1 MGGARIVSAFSEI
14 RSEVASALASAS
26 GLSAS
31 EVDGLLGWPPAGV
44 AADFAFPCF
53 PLAKTLRKAPPAIA
67 QEVAAKVTTG
77 GLIVSAVALGGYVNV
92 KTDPGRQASRVLGQA
107 LREGD
112 AYGRSAEGAGKTV
125 VIDFSSPNI
134 AKPFSIAHLRSTVI
148 GRALVNVYRALG
160 YTVVGVNHL
169 GDWGTQFGKL
179 ITAFKAWG
187 DEKEL
192 EARPIRYLLEL
203 YVKFHAEVKSKPEL
217 DDDARRWFKRLEDG
231 DAEARAL
238 WQRFRDLS
246 LTEFN
251 RVYEMLGVTFDRF
264 SGEAFY
270 NDRLDATVAM
280 VEKKGL
286 ATRSQDALVVD
297 LEAYGMPPCLLRKA
311 DDATLYAT
319 RDLAA
324 AYYRHEQF
332 QFAKNLYVVGSDQTL
347 HFRQLFKVLEL
358 LGEPWAASC
367 VHVPFGLIQFKDG
380 KMSTREGKVVFLE
393 EVLQKAVELAQEII
407 REKNPELAGHADVA
421 KAVGIGAIVFNDLKN
436 RRIKDVMFDWN
447 EILNFDGKTGPYLQ
461 YTHARAG
468 SILRKAGAPKLGD
481 VRFERLVEVE
491 ESAVVKLVG
500 QYPDKLRAAAEENEP
515 SLVSIHLLDLAE
527 AFNTYY
533 NHHRILLDDDAPL
546 REARLALTASV
557 KQVLKNGLGLLG
569 VVALEEM

>member
-1 MGGARIVSAFSEI
+1 MSAFSEI
-14 RSEVASALASAS
+14 RAEVATALASAS
-26 GLSAS
+26 GLPVS
-31 EVDGLLGWPPAGV
+31 EVDGLLTWPPPGV

-53 PLAKTLRKAPPAIA
+53 TLAKTLRKAPPAIA
-67 QEVAAKVTTG
+67 TEIAAKITSG
-77 GLIVSAVALGGYVNV
+77 GIVVSAAALGGYVNV
-92 KTDPGRQASRVLGQA
+92 RTDPGKQSARVIAQA

-112 AYGRSAEGAGKTV
+112 RYGMSTEGAAKTI
-125 VIDFSSPNI
+125 VIDYSSPNI

-187 DEKEL
+187 DEKQL
-192 EARPIRYLLEL
+192 EERPIRYLLEL

-231 DAEARAL
+231 DADARAL

-251 RVYEMLGVTFDRF
+251 RVYDMLGVTFDRF

-270 NDRLDATVAM
+270 NDRLDATVAR
-280 VEKKGL
+280 VEAKGL

-297 LEAYGMPPCLLRKA
+297 LEPYGMPPCLLRKA

-332 QFAKNLYVVGSDQTL
+332 QFHKNLYVVGSDQTL

-393 EVLQKAVELAQEII
+393 EVLAKAVELAADII
-407 REKNPELAGHADVA
+407 REKNPELASRGDVA
-421 KAVGIGAIVFNDLKN
+421 KAVGIGAVVFNDLKN
-436 RRIKDVMFDWN
+436 RRIKDVLFDWN
-447 EILNFDGKTGPYLQ
+447 ELLNFDGKTGPYLQ
-461 YTHARAG
+461 YTHARAA
-468 SILRKAGAPKLGD
+468 SILRKAGALSSTPPY
-481 VRFERLVEVE
+481 ERLVEPE

-500 QYPDKLRAAAEENEP
+500 QFPDRIRAAADEYEP
-515 SLVSIHLLDLAE
+515 SMVSQHLLDLAE

-557 KQVLKNGLGLLG
+557 KQVLKNGLSLLG